1 MTSVFTVQLPL
12 GRYRRTCLLNLQFL
26 SAMAALS
33 PLPVVCCYLWRATP
47 SHFQTDRRNR
57 GTSHG
62 ISWIGVGVC
71 SRHANTSFLSTYIC
85 MYVRYWNLGT
95 QVALKY
101 DDDAVGDGKEER
113 RYVRGKVG
121 SIRLVWRTRRRV
133 KLWMFQKWLPVSGV
147 NIQPSNSPLLSE
159 VRPIYI
165 HVYVCVRLRLVGGNR
180 FRSKN
185 QYAAPSVSSFVVRI
199 TLYWVS
205 NNQANYEVST
215 GFRFHKFRPSF
226 LFFLNPS
233 CIQNSGTLK
242 KLIIIAKVLSQFI
255 LF

>member
-1 MTSVFTVQLPL
+1 
-12 GRYRRTCLLNLQFL
+12 
-26 SAMAALS
+26 
-33 PLPVVCCYLWRATP
+33 
-47 SHFQTDRRNR
+47 
-57 GTSHG
+57 
-62 ISWIGVGVC
+62 
-71 SRHANTSFLSTYIC
+71 
-85 MYVRYWNLGT
+85 MYVRTVLKSWHTSCFEVWWWCGRWWKRRT
-95 QVALKY
+95 QVCARKGWI
-101 DDDAVGDGKEER
+101 D
-113 RYVRGKVG
+113 
-121 SIRLVWRTRRRV
+121 RLLEWRTRRRV
-133 KLWMFQKWLPVSGV
+133 KLWMFQKWLPVSGLRSEHSTE
-147 NIQPSNSPLLSE
+147 QLPLLSE

-185 QYAAPSVSSFVVRI
+185 QYAAPWVSSFVVRI